1 MKVVRKERNESE
13 NRLLARYTER
23 RERILEEASHLAA
36 RKLGLD
42 DKAYPDDPIFRNIER
57 ASKPGKK
64 TRWSVDHDKILYSK
78 P

>member
-1 MKVVRKERNESE
+1 VARKERNESE
-13 NRLLARYTER
+13 NQLLARYTEQ
-23 RERILEEASHLAA
+23 RERILEEASRLAA
-36 RKLGLD
+36 WELGVD
-42 DKAYPDDPIFRNIER
+42 DKVYPDDPIFRNIER